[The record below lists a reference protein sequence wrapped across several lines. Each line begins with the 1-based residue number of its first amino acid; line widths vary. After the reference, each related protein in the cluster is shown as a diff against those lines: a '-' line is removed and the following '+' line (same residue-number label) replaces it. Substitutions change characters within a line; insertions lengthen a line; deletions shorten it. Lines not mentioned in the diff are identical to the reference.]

1 MKFMKYSLG
10 MLVTML
16 VFITSCTDF
25 VEPRIPYSTFDTGAY
40 LRTTARTSTSFN
52 FFNLANSRFDITVEA
67 VDAENGATVD
77 NVEVRV
83 RRRRLIPGVGLQY
96 VPAAGP
102 GGAVNDVLL
111 ETIPGSAFTL
121 TPDSKFLRTQIV
133 VTAQEAITALG
144 LTQAQVNGGDV
155 FEFRLKLTDKK
166 GRVFN
171 DVNASADIKGGLFY
185 ASPFLYNVTVVCP
198 LTEGYALGQYRL
210 TQPVGG
216 ADPFFGNPTRFVEEV
231 VTLVAGPTAT
241 QRRFTVNYLGGFT
254 TRPFTIELSCGKVV
268 KPEEA
273 AGAGCGGPG
282 ILWISDPNNLA
293 DYNPASDATITVKF
307 IDDSQSSCGITAPVE
322 FLLTKL

>member
-25 VEPRIPYSTFDTGAY
+25 VDPRIPYSTFDTGAY

-52 FFNLANSRFDITVEA
+52 FFDLANSKFDITVEA

-96 VPAAGP
+96 VPAPGA

-111 ETIPGSAFTL
+111 ETIPGTAFTQ

-133 VTAQEAITALG
+133 VTAQEALTALG
-144 LTQAQVNGGDV
+144 LTAAQINGGDV

-185 ASPFLYNVTVVCP
+185 ASPFLYNVAVVCP
-198 LTEGYALGQYRL
+198 SNLAGTYDFIQDSM
-210 TQPVGG
+210 TS
-216 ADPFFGNPTRFVEEV
+216 PFGECPGTITGKTTW
-231 VTLVAGPTAT
+231 TLVPNTT
-241 QRRFTVNYLGGFT
+241 SYTV
-254 TRPFTIELSCGKVV
+254 
-268 KPEEA
+268 
-273 AGAGCGGPG
+273 
-282 ILWISDPNNLA
+282 
-293 DYNPASDATITVKF
+293 SDATFGFWDCYGDTFTGTGVRISDACGVLSMSGADKYGDTYSMTFVSVTPEELVFTWRNTSNETGRVTVK
-307 IDDSQSSCGITAPVE
+307 SNPGKPWP
-322 FLLTKL
+322 LTLR